1 MPFFESFDRDWE
13 LIRGGACAKDTKQSR
28 ERREIGVEFSPDS
41 R

>member
-13 LIRGGACAKDTKQSR
+13 LIRGACAKDTKQSR
-28 ERREIGVEFSPDS
+28 EMREIGVEFSPDS